1 MTRLGVEQKLAVP
14 INGRNCKHGSGRY
27 GKMKIYMLARA
38 CVSFPTRNHRAL
50 ACVTHEQTYTHA
62 HMYKEHTY
70 SVYTYTSLPH
80 MRSSVHT
87 YSSGLHTLSSV
98 RSCKT
103 EERSKRLLLPCCC
116 CCGRCSSRRGWWST
130 GSHPTES
137 WVEQGCVNSGT
148 GYVCLMGRKQL
159 SHGIQTGKNNEK
171 QRKTNN

>member
-1 MTRLGVEQKLAVP
+1 
-14 INGRNCKHGSGRY
+14 
-27 GKMKIYMLARA
+27 MKIYHGICLLTRA
-38 CVSFPTRNHRAL
+38 CVSFPTCNHQAL
-50 ACVTHEQTYTHA
+50 ACVTHGQTHIHTCTRSIRTTYTRILR
-62 HMYKEHTY
+62 
-70 SVYTYTSLPH
+70 STSLPH
-80 MRSSVHT
+80 MCSSVHT

-159 SHGIQTGKNNEK
+159 SHKIQTGKKTTKNNEK
-171 QRKTNN
+171 PTINVQKNNVSVFTCPF